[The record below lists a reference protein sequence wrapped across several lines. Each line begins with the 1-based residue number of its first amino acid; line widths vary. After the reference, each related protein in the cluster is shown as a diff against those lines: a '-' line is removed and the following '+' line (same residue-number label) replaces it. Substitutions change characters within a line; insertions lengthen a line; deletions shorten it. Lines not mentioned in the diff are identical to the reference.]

1 MTELRKAPAGVTVAD
16 EAGLRRC
23 VRDLV
28 AISTLPAVWAQSDSP
43 AIASSLAE
51 VLARMLLLDAAYV
64 RLAGGSF
71 EACATPEG
79 RLDRE
84 RCARLARTVLP
95 IVGAPD
101 HGAPVEIALPAR
113 AAGLARAVC
122 VPLGYDAANGVMVA
136 AASRHDFPTETERL
150 LLGVATNAAAV
161 VIERRKAEENLREA
175 NRAKDDF
182 LATLSHELRT
192 PLNAVLGWAS
202 MLSSGLA
209 DGERAQAAI
218 AAIERN
224 ARAQLK
230 LIEDLL
236 EVSRFLAGSPRLDLA
251 DVLVPPLINEA
262 IDAVQLSAAS
272 RGVRLHAHTAGCDR
286 PVRADRARLRQI
298 LLNLLSNAIKFTL
311 PGGEAVVT
319 AGRNEDEVVITVR
332 DTGEGIDPAF
342 LPYVFER
349 FRQADGSTTRE
360 HSGLGIGLWIVRRL
374 AELHGGSAEAA
385 SDGRGLGATFTLRLP
400 VARPS

>member
-1 MTELRKAPAGVTVAD
+1 
-16 EAGLRRC
+16 
-23 VRDLV
+23 
-28 AISTLPAVWAQSDSP
+28 
-43 AIASSLAE
+43 
-51 VLARMLLLDAAYV
+51 
-64 RLAGGSF
+64 
-71 EACATPEG
+71 
-79 RLDRE
+79 
-84 RCARLARTVLP
+84 
-95 IVGAPD
+95 
-101 HGAPVEIALPAR
+101 
-113 AAGLARAVC
+113 
-122 VPLGYDAANGVMVA
+122 MVA

-251 DVLVPPLINEA
+251 NVLVPPLINEA

-272 RGVRLHAHTAGCDR
+272 RAVRLHAHTAGCDR
-286 PVRADRARLRQI
+286 PVRADRARLRQM

-319 AGRNEDEVVITVR
+319 AGRNGDEVVITVR